1 MNIAVAFIENNQGQ
15 LLITK
20 RASDTIYGGYWE
32 LPGGKVESQETPQQ
46 AIQREI
52 LEELNLSVLQID
64 WLADFKDEIHFSL
77 FYVKNFTGELK
88 LNAGQSQYRW
98 VYTQELKD
106 YQFPNRNQHFFQIWQ
121 SLKFNN

>member
-1 MNIAVAFIENNQGQ
+1 MNIVVAFIENNQGQ

-32 LPGGKVESQETPQQ
+32 LPGGKVEIEESPFQ

-52 LEELNLSVLQID
+52 VEELNLNVVEID
-64 WLADFKDEIHFSL
+64 WLDDFKDEIHFSL
-77 FYVKNFTGELK
+77 FHVKKITGELK

-98 VYTQELKD
+98 VFTKELKD
-106 YQFPNRNQHFFQIWQ
+106 YKFPNRNQHFFKIWR
-121 SLKFNN
+121 SLKSN